1 MATTTNF
8 SVRMDSDIKKQCE
21 ALYGELGINLTTA
34 INVFLRQSLR
44 VGGFPF
50 DVRMEQ
56 PNKETMAAM
65 LEAERIARDPSVKR
79 YSDVEEALRAVT
91 CSHHLNL
98 TILKW
103 GLPARLP
110 FKAKL
115 KQAIPACPAVLFFIF
130 IRLRIFSCAVR
141 HILYRSFFLLLGY

>member
-1 MATTTNF
+1 MNKRNIPVGVSDF
-8 SVRMDSDIKKQCE
+8 SEIRQKNESLFQGLAVSSDSSLCKEWMNQWPV
-21 ALYGELGINLTTA
+21 
-34 INVFLRQSLR
+34 VFLS
-44 VGGFPF
+44 
-50 DVRMEQ
+50 
-56 PNKETMAAM
+56 
-65 LEAERIARDPSVKR
+65 
-79 YSDVEEALRAVT
+79 VT

-130 IRLRIFSCAVR
+130 IRLRIF
-141 HILYRSFFLLLGY
+141 FLCRQAHSL